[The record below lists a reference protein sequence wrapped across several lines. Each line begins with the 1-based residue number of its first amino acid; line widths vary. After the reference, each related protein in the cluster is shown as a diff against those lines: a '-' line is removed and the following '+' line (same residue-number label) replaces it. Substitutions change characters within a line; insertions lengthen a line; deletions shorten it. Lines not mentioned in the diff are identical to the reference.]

1 MSGYE
6 SQQYRIPL
14 NYNTSEESIPETA
27 ALVNSTSVEYFVPIT
42 TTPSM
47 PRYTSTSLSR
57 PASLRSLCET
67 PQVPLAYLDRP
78 RNVRSQTDFEPR
90 KQLTCNG
97 TQTEFVVSPDVLE
110 KLHTSVDLLKT
121 EIVTLVAQVQAEG
134 IPTNE
139 INSQLE
145 AIKRQIK
152 NIYAAKVKFSDQTNS
167 TQVYYKPSSI
177 ITCKILSPIYVLC
190 SIIIILQAVIL
201 GLISQKL

>member
-1 MSGYE
+1 MMSGYE
-6 SQQYRIPL
+6 LQVPL
-14 NYNTSEESIPETA
+14 NYNTSEESLPETA

-42 TTPSM
+42 TTPSK

-121 EIVTLVAQVQAEG
+121 EIATLVAQVKEEE
-134 IPTNE
+134 IPTNN
-139 INSQLE
+139 INFQLE

-152 NIYAAKVKFSDQTNS
+152 NIYAAKVQFSDQTNS

>member
-6 SQQYRIPL
+6 LQVPL
-14 NYNTSEESIPETA
+14 NYNTSEESLPETA

-42 TTPSM
+42 TTPSR

-97 TQTEFVVSPDVLE
+97 TQTEFVVSPNVLE

-152 NIYAAKVKFSDQTNS
+152 NIYAAKVQFSDETKLK
-167 TQVYYKPSSI
+167 QVYYKPSSI
-177 ITCKILSPIYVLC
+177 ITCQILSPIYVLC
-190 SIIIILQAVIL
+190 SIIILLQAIIL
-201 GLISQKL
+201 GLIFHKL